1 MKVCFF
7 KQKTAYEIRLS
18 LVGSE
23 MCIRDGPIMDM
34 QIGAGYVHVE
44 CCLGSI
50 AQVASIEVLAKLTNT
65 HSRRQG

>member
-1 MKVCFF
+1 
-7 KQKTAYEIRLS
+7 
-18 LVGSE
+18 
-23 MCIRDGPIMDM
+23 MDM

-50 AQVASIEVLAKLTNT
+50 AQVASVEVLAKLTNT